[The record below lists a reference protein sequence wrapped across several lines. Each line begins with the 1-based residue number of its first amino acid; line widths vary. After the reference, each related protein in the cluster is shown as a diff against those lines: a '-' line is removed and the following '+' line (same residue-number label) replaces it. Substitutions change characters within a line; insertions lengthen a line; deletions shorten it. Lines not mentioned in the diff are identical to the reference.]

1 MAQQIAIRSKWDR
14 VRYTIVFEVL
24 LICMM
29 APTVA
34 YVLDRK
40 ATDVGALAVVL
51 SLKAMLVSFVYNY
64 LYDRIDVS
72 YGRVPTERKML
83 ARACH
88 AIGFELI
95 LTATSLPIIV
105 WWLQTGWLTA
115 LAMDLVLVAFVV
127 VFTFIYTWCYDRFFS
142 VTQPVLIAN

>member
-1 MAQQIAIRSKWDR
+1 MAQPIAIRSKWDR
-14 VRYTIVFEVL
+14 LRYTIVFELL

-34 YVLDRK
+34 YVLDRDPM
-40 ATDVGALAVVL
+40 DVGALAMVL
-51 SLKAMLVSFVYNY
+51 SLKAMLVSLAYNSI
-64 LYDRIDVS
+64 YDRIDVT

-83 ARACH
+83 ARVCH
-88 AIGFELI
+88 AIGFELA

-105 WWLQTGWLTA
+105 WWLQIGWLTA

-127 VFTFIYTWCYDRFFS
+127 IFTFVYTWGYDRVFP
-142 VTQPVLIAN
+142 VAQPAFAAD